1 MVVAIDGPAGSGK
14 GTVTKLIAE
23 KLNLVYIDTGATYRC
38 VALAAIRNGIKL
50 EEKDTLLKY
59 LCMALP
65 YHVLVHSRAG
75 GNDYELREVNVYSG
89 SFGGTCAIP
98 IPYLRPMLS
107 MTDEEKEE
115 MHNLLSPEGTAI
127 YGCGGIS
134 MPMNHYG
141 EFVPYE
147 FMNRIIQYLLKNHF
161 DFMGLIPKDLAIE
174 VTENNNPYK

>member
-1 MVVAIDGPAGSGK
+1 M
-14 GTVTKLIAE
+14 T
-23 KLNLVYIDTGATYRC
+23 LN
-38 VALAAIRNGIKL
+38 
-50 EEKDTLLKY
+50 KDLLLKY
-59 LCMALP
+59 LSMALP
-65 YHVLVHSRAG
+65 YGVKGLRTYNKEEVVELSG
-75 GNDYELREVNVYSG
+75 ILPCNVSGNSDG
-89 SFGGTCAIP
+89 SFIELQFTNLDCCVIEKYK
-98 IPYLRPMLS
+98 PYLRPMLS
-107 MTDEEKEE
+107 MTDEDKEE

-174 VTENNNPYK
+174 VTESNNPYKE